1 MRGARQYPSEL
12 YRQFDL
18 LILDEATSALD
29 SELEARIDEL
39 LQEVKGKATIVVIA
53 HRLSTIRNADVIHVL
68 DAGQLVE
75 SGSYDEL
82 IDNGGP
88 FANMIDSQAL

>member
-1 MRGARQYPSEL
+1 
-12 YRQFDL
+12 
-18 LILDEATSALD
+18 
-29 SELEARIDEL
+29 
-39 LQEVKGKATIVVIA
+39 
-53 HRLSTIRNADVIHVL
+53 VL